1 MSSQHLLAA
10 ALLAGTIFTPVAG
23 AARDR
28 GDNDFTAASQPD
40 EEEEEEE
47 EEEEIF
53 DRVTDNQT
61 DNDEDPITDLDNCS
75 PTQLEREL
83 SEELDDVFELIRTD
97 NPVTLQQAFN
107 AVMYALSD
115 EDDDPDESVVDFD
128 ELEAEM
134 EEAGTTLEEVVWD
147 ALNEADEYVGR
158 PTPGIYKVA
167 SRDVF
172 LAASDGMATRKPVF
186 AKVKPHVIRFI
197 RDYR

>member
-10 ALLAGTIFTPVAG
+10 ALLAGTILTPVAG
-23 AARDR
+23 TGRDR

-47 EEEEIF
+47 EEEIF
-53 DRVTDNQT
+53 DGDTDNQT

-147 ALNEADEYVGR
+147 ALNEADEFASR

-172 LAASDGMATRKPVF
+172 LAASDGMTTRKPVF

-197 RDYR
+197 RTYR

>member
-1 MSSQHLLAA
+1 M
-10 ALLAGTIFTPVAG
+10 
-23 AARDR
+23 
-28 GDNDFTAASQPD
+28 
-40 EEEEEEE
+40 
-47 EEEEIF
+47 
-53 DRVTDNQT
+53 
-61 DNDEDPITDLDNCS
+61 
-75 PTQLEREL
+75 

-172 LAASDGMATRKPVF
+172 LAASDGMTTRKPVF

-197 RDYR
+197 RTYR

>member
-172 LAASDGMATRKPVF
+172 FAASDGMTTRKPVF